1 MLMSNDRLRAAA
13 KFETDKDA
21 NVPALDCR
29 CEACHAE
36 MTLLGILP
44 PIRFQSAISVFR
56 CEVCNNVISH
66 EI

>member
-1 MLMSNDRLRAAA
+1 MLMGNDRLRAAA
-13 KFETDKDA
+13 KFETEQDA
-21 NVPALDCR
+21 KASAIDSHCDVCN
-29 CEACHAE
+29 AE